1 MTFRPV
7 QLVDIDVA
15 EPHRRIV
22 TGSTP
27 DGRRYERVQM
37 LLRDRGRPVG
47 VAVVDAPGGVVDPS
61 AMDGAIA
68 RADRSPSPARS
79 FADRGPLVT
88 VLIATRDRPASLQR
102 CLASLSRLHYRPF
115 SVLVVDNAV
124 TGEETQRVVRAAC
137 HDGLDVTWVR
147 EPLAG
152 LSTAHNAGLGLVD
165 TPIVAITDDDVEV
178 DPDWLSAIVDTFARN
193 PDAGAVTGL
202 IYPARLDTVTQ
213 ARAEGNGLGKG
224 FTERRFDLDDDRPSD
239 RLFPLLVGEC
249 GSGANIAIRRSALQE
264 LGGFDLALGAGSPS
278 AGGDDLA
285 VMHDLLVRGMAIVY
299 QPAAVVRHHH
309 PDDPRALARQ
319 AKGYGRGLGAY
330 LARCALQ
337 DPGGATILRQAIPA
351 GVRRLVSQSARVAP
365 GAGRR
370 RGHDMVHLVGLLSGP
385 WAYMA
390 GRRRAE
396 RIRPHVG
403 VGLTATTEEDA

>member
-15 EPHRRIV
+15 DPPRRIV
-22 TGSTP
+22 TGATP
-27 DGRRYERVQM
+27 DGQPYQRVQM

-47 VAVVDAPGGVVDPS
+47 VAVVDAPGGVVDRVEITE
-61 AMDGAIA
+61 AIA
-68 RADRSPSPARS
+68 GVEVPSGPAAP

-88 VLIATRDRPASLQR
+88 VLIATRDRPASLRR
-102 CLASLSRLHYRPF
+102 CLASLSRLSYRPF
-115 SVLVVDNAV
+115 TVLVVDNAV
-124 TGEETQRVVRAAC
+124 TGEETQRVVREAC
-137 HDGLDVTWVR
+137 RDGLDVTWVR

-165 TPIVAITDDDVEV
+165 TSIVAITDDDVEV
-178 DPDWLSAIVDTFARN
+178 DPDWLSALVDTFQRN

-224 FTERRFDLDDDRPSD
+224 FSERRFDLDRDRPSD
-239 RLFPLLVGEC
+239 RLFPLLVGDC
-249 GSGANIAIRRSALQE
+249 GSGANIAIRRDALQE

-330 LARCALQ
+330 LVRCALQ
-337 DPGGATILRQAIPA
+337 DPDGATILRRAIPA
-351 GVRRLVSQSARVAP
+351 GMARLVSQSAKVAP

-370 RGHDMVHLVGLLSGP
+370 RGHSMVHLAGLLSGP

-403 VGLTATTEEDA
+403 VGLTASAEDDR